1 MISRGDNKKTIWND
15 ENLIKVLKENGVVVM
30 PTDTLYGIVGRA
42 QDAAVVNRIYELRKR
57 APNKPCIILIS
68 DISELEKFLISLSEQ
83 QKKVINNYWSFGF
96 AQDNYNAT
104 SIVLD
109 CPNEKFSYLH
119 RGTKTLAFRLPAQID
134 LQKLL
139 KKTGPLIAPS
149 ANLEGFPP
157 AQNILEAKKYFGDSV
172 DLYIDGGTITGKA
185 SKIIR
190 LHTDGSVDIL
200 RN

>member
-1 MISRGDNKKTIWND
+1 MISRDEKKKTIWND
-15 ENLIKVLKENGVVVM
+15 ENLVKILEGNGVVVM

-42 QDAAVVNRIYELRKR
+42 QDVAAVNRIYELRKR

-68 DISELEKFLISLSEQ
+68 DISELEKFSISLTEK
-83 QKKVINNYWSFGF
+83 QKEVINNYWSFGF
-96 AQDNYNAT
+96 AQDEHNAT

-109 CPNEKFSYLH
+109 CPDEKFSYLH
-119 RGTKTLAFRLPAQID
+119 RDTKTLAFRLPAQTD

-157 AQNILEAKKYFGDSV
+157 AQNILEAKKYFGNSI
-172 DLYIDGGTITGKA
+172 DLYVDGGTISGKA
-185 SKIIR
+185 SKVIR
-190 LHTDGSVDIL
+190 LYKDGSVDIL
-200 RN
+200 RR